1 MYKRQGIQ
9 RVRLVNDFVANG
21 YGLLTLDHEK
31 ECVCLQRAPHVAGA
45 PIACIGAGTGLG
57 ECFSTATEVG
67 KEYDTYA
74 SEGGHAEF
82 APRNDLETELLT
94 FLKKK
99 FAQRNRVS
107 VERVVSGTG
116 LANVYEFLSTKYKS
130 KVIKAVHDEF
140 LAAAGLKKKTVLN
153 ADGEYFDE
161 AKEAGSWQDAWAQRA
176 AKASKMSGDDILNA
190 ARGAGNVDA
199 SLPESAKARR
209 RRAVAACRTDAVRE
223 RMAAG
228 TAAECLE
235 RALAGETDFVLGKS

>member
-1 MYKRQGIQ
+1 MPTRLLLALAAVQALRHAPCRPAPTPRRPAPAPCRPAPAPAAVGRRAALAAATLILPKR
-9 RVRLVNDFVANG
+9 A
-21 YGLLTLDHEK
+21 TAEEAK
-31 ECVCLQRAPHVAGA
+31 EAKN
-45 PIACIGAGTGLG
+45 
-57 ECFSTATEVG
+57 EVVPG
-67 KEYDTYA
+67 
-74 SEGGHAEF
+74 S
-82 APRNDLETELLT
+82 
-94 FLKKK
+94 
-99 FAQRNRVS
+99 
-107 VERVVSGTG
+107 
-116 LANVYEFLSTKYKS
+116 
-130 KVIKAVHDEF
+130 DEF

-199 SLPESAKARR
+199 SQPESAKARK

>member
-1 MYKRQGIQ
+1 MPTRLLLAFAAARALHVPRRPAPAPAAVGRRAALAAATLILPKRATAEEAK
-9 RVRLVNDFVANG
+9 NEVA
-21 YGLLTLDHEK
+21 
-31 ECVCLQRAPHVAGA
+31 P
-45 PIACIGAGTGLG
+45 GT
-57 ECFSTATEVG
+57 
-67 KEYDTYA
+67 
-74 SEGGHAEF
+74 
-82 APRNDLETELLT
+82 
-94 FLKKK
+94 
-99 FAQRNRVS
+99 
-107 VERVVSGTG
+107 
-116 LANVYEFLSTKYKS
+116 
-130 KVIKAVHDEF
+130 DEF

>member
-1 MYKRQGIQ
+1 MPT
-9 RVRLVNDFVANG
+9 RL
-21 YGLLTLDHEK
+21 LLAFAAVHALHAP
-31 ECVCLQRAPHVAGA
+31 RRPAPAPHRPALA
-45 PIACIGAGTGLG
+45 PHRPAPTPAAVGRRAALAAAALVLPRKANAEEAKNEVPGT
-57 ECFSTATEVG
+57 
-67 KEYDTYA
+67 
-74 SEGGHAEF
+74 
-82 APRNDLETELLT
+82 
-94 FLKKK
+94 
-99 FAQRNRVS
+99 
-107 VERVVSGTG
+107 
-116 LANVYEFLSTKYKS
+116 
-130 KVIKAVHDEF
+130 DEF

-161 AKEAGSWQDAWAQRA
+161 AKEAGSWQEAWAQRA

-199 SLPESAKARR
+199 SQPESAKARK

>member
-1 MYKRQGIQ
+1 MFRTHLL
-9 RVRLVNDFVANG
+9 RLAQSEQP
-21 YGLLTLDHEK
+21 TE
-31 ECVCLQRAPHVAGA
+31 EAAPQPRSSGASDALAPIESCIRSNADPSTARRRCSRRREAGA
-45 PIACIGAGTGLG
+45 RPAA
-57 ECFSTATEVG
+57 ATVG
-67 KEYDTYA
+67 RRAALAAAALVLPRKT
-74 SEGGHAEF
+74 HAEE
-82 APRNDLETELLT
+82 AKNE
-94 FLKKK
+94 
-99 FAQRNRVS
+99 
-107 VERVVSGTG
+107 VVPGT
-116 LANVYEFLSTKYKS
+116 
-130 KVIKAVHDEF
+130 DEF

-199 SLPESAKARR
+199 SQPESAKARK

>member
-1 MYKRQGIQ
+1 MH
-9 RVRLVNDFVANG
+9 V
-21 YGLLTLDHEK
+21 T
-31 ECVCLQRAPHVAGA
+31 HVAA
-45 PIACIGAGTGLG
+45 SKYTQQCRPVYCSLSPQCTPCTRRAGRRPRRTGRRSRRTGRRPRPQPSPRAALAAAALVLPRKANA
-57 ECFSTATEVG
+57 EEAKNEVV
-67 KEYDTYA
+67 
-74 SEGGHAEF
+74 
-82 APRNDLETELLT
+82 P
-94 FLKKK
+94 
-99 FAQRNRVS
+99 
-107 VERVVSGTG
+107 GT
-116 LANVYEFLSTKYKS
+116 
-130 KVIKAVHDEF
+130 DEF

-199 SLPESAKARR
+199 SQPESAKARK

>member
-1 MYKRQGIQ
+1 MPT
-9 RVRLVNDFVANG
+9 RL
-21 YGLLTLDHEK
+21 LL
-31 ECVCLQRAPHVAGA
+31 A
-45 PIACIGAGTGLG
+45 
-57 ECFSTATEVG
+57 
-67 KEYDTYA
+67 
-74 SEGGHAEF
+74 F
-82 APRNDLETELLT
+82 A
-94 FLKKK
+94 
-99 FAQRNRVS
+99 
-107 VERVVSGTG
+107 
-116 LANVYEFLSTKYKS
+116 
-130 KVIKAVHDEF
+130 AVHALHVPHRPAPAPAAVGRRAALAAAALVLPRKANAEEAKNEVVPGTDEF

-161 AKEAGSWQDAWAQRA
+161 AKEAGSWQGAWAQRA

-199 SLPESAKARR
+199 SQPESAKARK

>member
-1 MYKRQGIQ
+1 MSEEAAHCNPLSCGAS
-9 RVRLVNDFVANG
+9 V
-21 YGLLTLDHEK
+21 GL
-31 ECVCLQRAPHVAGA
+31 
-45 PIACIGAGTGLG
+45 
-57 ECFSTATEVG
+57 
-67 KEYDTYA
+67 
-74 SEGGHAEF
+74 
-82 APRNDLETELLT
+82 APREMTGYAIMPTRLLLAVAAASA
-94 FLKKK
+94 LKPAPVPPAAVGRRAALAASLMILPRIANAEEAK
-99 FAQRNRVS
+99 N
-107 VERVVSGTG
+107 EVVPGT
-116 LANVYEFLSTKYKS
+116 
-130 KVIKAVHDEF
+130 DEF

-161 AKEAGSWQDAWAQRA
+161 AKEAGSWQEAWAQRA

-199 SLPESAKARR
+199 SQPESAKARK

>member
-1 MYKRQGIQ
+1 MRSTICAVSKNIQ
-9 RVRLVNDFVANG
+9 RRPLTSTSVRCEPRLRRFSVAVPLP
-21 YGLLTLDHEK
+21 GLFEN
-31 ECVCLQRAPHVAGA
+31 EVVP
-45 PIACIGAGTGLG
+45 GT
-57 ECFSTATEVG
+57 
-67 KEYDTYA
+67 
-74 SEGGHAEF
+74 
-82 APRNDLETELLT
+82 
-94 FLKKK
+94 
-99 FAQRNRVS
+99 
-107 VERVVSGTG
+107 
-116 LANVYEFLSTKYKS
+116 
-130 KVIKAVHDEF
+130 DEF

-199 SLPESAKARR
+199 SQPESAKARK

>member
-1 MYKRQGIQ
+1 MPTRLLLALAAVQALRHAPCRPAPPPRRPAPAPCRPAPAPAAVGRRAALAAATLILPKRATAEEAK
-9 RVRLVNDFVANG
+9 NEVA
-21 YGLLTLDHEK
+21 
-31 ECVCLQRAPHVAGA
+31 P
-45 PIACIGAGTGLG
+45 GT
-57 ECFSTATEVG
+57 
-67 KEYDTYA
+67 
-74 SEGGHAEF
+74 
-82 APRNDLETELLT
+82 
-94 FLKKK
+94 
-99 FAQRNRVS
+99 
-107 VERVVSGTG
+107 
-116 LANVYEFLSTKYKS
+116 
-130 KVIKAVHDEF
+130 DEF

-199 SLPESAKARR
+199 GQPESAKARR

-228 TAAECLE
+228 TAGECLE

>member
-1 MYKRQGIQ
+1 MPT
-9 RVRLVNDFVANG
+9 RL
-21 YGLLTLDHEK
+21 LLAFAAVHALHAP
-31 ECVCLQRAPHVAGA
+31 RRPAPAPHRPA
-45 PIACIGAGTGLG
+45 PTPAAVGRRAALAAAALVLPRKANAEEAKNEVVPGT
-57 ECFSTATEVG
+57 
-67 KEYDTYA
+67 
-74 SEGGHAEF
+74 
-82 APRNDLETELLT
+82 
-94 FLKKK
+94 
-99 FAQRNRVS
+99 
-107 VERVVSGTG
+107 
-116 LANVYEFLSTKYKS
+116 
-130 KVIKAVHDEF
+130 DEF

-161 AKEAGSWQDAWAQRA
+161 AKEAGSWQGAWAQRA

-199 SLPESAKARR
+199 SQPESAKARK

>member
-1 MYKRQGIQ
+1 MPT
-9 RVRLVNDFVANG
+9 RL
-21 YGLLTLDHEK
+21 LLAFAAVHALHAP
-31 ECVCLQRAPHVAGA
+31 RRPAPAPHRPALAPHRPAPTPAAGGRRA
-45 PIACIGAGTGLG
+45 ALAAAALVLPRKTNAEEAKNEVVPGT
-57 ECFSTATEVG
+57 
-67 KEYDTYA
+67 
-74 SEGGHAEF
+74 
-82 APRNDLETELLT
+82 
-94 FLKKK
+94 
-99 FAQRNRVS
+99 
-107 VERVVSGTG
+107 
-116 LANVYEFLSTKYKS
+116 
-130 KVIKAVHDEF
+130 DEF

-199 SLPESAKARR
+199 SQPESAKARK

>member
-1 MYKRQGIQ
+1 MPT
-9 RVRLVNDFVANG
+9 RL
-21 YGLLTLDHEK
+21 LLAFAAVHALHAP
-31 ECVCLQRAPHVAGA
+31 RRPAPAPHRPALA
-45 PIACIGAGTGLG
+45 PHRPAPAPAAVGRRAALAAAALVLPRKANAEEAKNEVVPGT
-57 ECFSTATEVG
+57 
-67 KEYDTYA
+67 
-74 SEGGHAEF
+74 
-82 APRNDLETELLT
+82 
-94 FLKKK
+94 
-99 FAQRNRVS
+99 
-107 VERVVSGTG
+107 
-116 LANVYEFLSTKYKS
+116 
-130 KVIKAVHDEF
+130 DEF

-199 SLPESAKARR
+199 SQPESAKARK

>member
-1 MYKRQGIQ
+1 MH
-9 RVRLVNDFVANG
+9 VTHVAASKYTQQCRPVYCSLSPQCTPCTRRAG
-21 YGLLTLDHEK
+21 RRPRRPAL
-31 ECVCLQRAPHVAGA
+31 APHRPA
-45 PIACIGAGTGLG
+45 PVPPAA
-57 ECFSTATEVG
+57 VG
-67 KEYDTYA
+67 RRAALAA
-74 SEGGHAEF
+74 SLMILPRKTHAEE
-82 APRNDLETELLT
+82 AKNE
-94 FLKKK
+94 
-99 FAQRNRVS
+99 
-107 VERVVSGTG
+107 VVPGT
-116 LANVYEFLSTKYKS
+116 
-130 KVIKAVHDEF
+130 DEF

-161 AKEAGSWQDAWAQRA
+161 AKEAGSWQEAWAQRA

-199 SLPESAKARR
+199 SQPESAKARK

>member
-1 MYKRQGIQ
+1 MPT
-9 RVRLVNDFVANG
+9 RL
-21 YGLLTLDHEK
+21 LLAFAAVHALH
-31 ECVCLQRAPHVAGA
+31 APRRPAPAPPAGA
-45 PIACIGAGTGLG
+45 RAAPAGAH
-57 ECFSTATEVG
+57 AAAVG
-67 KEYDTYA
+67 RRAALAAAALVLPRKT
-74 SEGGHAEF
+74 HAEE
-82 APRNDLETELLT
+82 AKNE
-94 FLKKK
+94 
-99 FAQRNRVS
+99 
-107 VERVVSGTG
+107 VVPGT
-116 LANVYEFLSTKYKS
+116 
-130 KVIKAVHDEF
+130 DEF

-199 SLPESAKARR
+199 SQPESAKARK

>member
-1 MYKRQGIQ
+1 MH
-9 RVRLVNDFVANG
+9 VTHVAASKYTQQCRPVYCSLSPQCTPCTRRAAG
-21 YGLLTLDHEK
+21 A
-31 ECVCLQRAPHVAGA
+31 APHRRRSRRHRPA
-45 PIACIGAGTGLG
+45 PTPAAVGRRAALAAAALVLPRKANAEEAKNEVVPGT
-57 ECFSTATEVG
+57 
-67 KEYDTYA
+67 
-74 SEGGHAEF
+74 
-82 APRNDLETELLT
+82 
-94 FLKKK
+94 
-99 FAQRNRVS
+99 
-107 VERVVSGTG
+107 
-116 LANVYEFLSTKYKS
+116 
-130 KVIKAVHDEF
+130 DEF

-161 AKEAGSWQDAWAQRA
+161 AKEAGSWQEAWAQRA

-199 SLPESAKARR
+199 SQPESAKARK

>member
-1 MYKRQGIQ
+1 MVWERRPYADEAPPPAPASDGVDGFSGEFEDDSEAEISIHPLNNATVIITARNAQSQK
-9 RVRLVNDFVANG
+9 N
-21 YGLLTLDHEK
+21 EWK
-31 ECVCLQRAPHVAGA
+31 ERA
-45 PIACIGAGTGLG
+45 
-57 ECFSTATEVG
+57 
-67 KEYDTYA
+67 
-74 SEGGHAEF
+74 
-82 APRNDLETELLT
+82 
-94 FLKKK
+94 
-99 FAQRNRVS
+99 
-107 VERVVSGTG
+107 
-116 LANVYEFLSTKYKS
+116 
-130 KVIKAVHDEF
+130 
-140 LAAAGLKKKTVLN
+140 VLN

-199 SLPESAKARR
+199 SQPESAKARK